1 MFKGLSCVLLI
12 ASVLSVSLFG
22 DKNIGMT
29 KEIDNQREGVI
40 YTIEGNTYSDGF
52 WVEDDETV
60 YLLQSYGSSVLELK
74 KNSRREIA
82 LLDAILPADVI
93 SDEENLYIF
102 DDILSELQIYTKQGE
117 LLVRSKIELKND
129 YVKGLKKTENG
140 IVVVTYDNQWISVNQ
155 ETGKQKKS
163 RAEEAPKIDAEE
175 FDYAEYIATDEEGTI
190 YSVHTTMVQDCSVIS
205 GELTLRAVS
214 EEGIYLGCHVL
225 PVEEFLYLPGTYIQ
239 VLQNGNIYLLVPS
252 KECIEV
258 RKITIKTEMDSKLE
272 TISDDA
278 WDKENEYAAETRYRK
293 KIGTACTAKIKIS
306 RTEARKRADAMA
318 KYKWTL
324 EKTHTLTS
332 KSEKGVE
339 LPREVAAAKAANA
352 GKTSWKVTM
361 VGIPYC
367 WGGFNGLDVGVSN
380 RTFKKALEKKYVAGN
395 INPDGYFKY
404 MTAGLDCSGFVS
416 AAFAFKEKQSTKGLS
431 DMGSKISDVK
441 KMEQMDI
448 LVYPGEH
455 VIFFYEWINETT
467 LLVSESAAREGKVIV
482 HPKTLNELVVGGTYQ
497 MRSPW

>member
-1 MFKGLSCVLLI
+1 MFKGLSYIMLI
-12 ASVLSVSLFG
+12 SSILSVSLFG
-22 DKNIGMT
+22 DENIGMT
-29 KEIDNQREGVI
+29 KEIDNRREGVI
-40 YTIEGNTYSDGF
+40 YAVEGNTYSDGF
-52 WVEDDETV
+52 WIEEDETV
-60 YLLQSYGSSVLELK
+60 YLLQSYESSVLELK

-82 LLDAILPADVI
+82 LSDVILPADVI
-93 SDEENLYIF
+93 SDEDKLYIF
-102 DDILSELQIYTKQGE
+102 DDLLSELQIYTKQGE

-129 YVKGLKKTENG
+129 YVKCLKKTEDG
-140 IVVVTYDNQWISVNQ
+140 VAVVTYGNRWITVNP

-163 RAEEAPKIDAEE
+163 KAEEIPDVAVEE
-175 FDYAEYIATDEEGTI
+175 FDYAEYVTTDEEGTI
-190 YSVHTTMVQDCSVIS
+190 YSVHTTLVQDCSVIS

-225 PVEEFLYLPGTYIQ
+225 PVEEYLYLPGTYIQ
-239 VLQNGNIYLLVPS
+239 ILPNGNIYLLVTA
-252 KECIEV
+252 KECVEI
-258 RKITIKTEMDSKLE
+258 RKIAIKTEMDSNLE

-293 KIGTACTAKIKIS
+293 KIGTACTEKVKIT
-306 RTEARKRADAMA
+306 RAEARKRADAMA

-324 EKTHTLTS
+324 EKTHTLTA

-339 LPREVAAAKAANA
+339 LPREIAAAKAANE
-352 GKTSWKVTM
+352 GKTSWKVSM

-416 AAFAFKEKQSTKGLS
+416 AAFGFKEKQSTKGLS
-431 DMGSKISDVK
+431 DMGSKISDIK
-441 KMEQMDI
+441 KMEQMDL

-455 VIFFYEWINETT
+455 VIFFYEWMNDTT